1 MSKRLV
7 FVIAAILATPLAA
20 GAQNWSFDARRIALG
35 GALSGGNPAS
45 QLIEEEHDYRAIVLP
60 IGLFQVLRNLNIFK
74 PDSPEFDLVRSVEYA
89 ASPLH
94 YVIGRDETG
103 TGVNFV
109 TDIRNGR
116 LNRDLNSYRGFVP
129 VSQPLSEGL
138 SNPSFGG
145 TIKLWRGREG
155 AFEGIYIG
163 AGPYLAMRDAVTV
176 DPQLTTILDSSTPV
190 YVPNTQLG
198 IRSEMRGEGA
208 LAITGGYRARAVGWQ
223 GGSTRD
229 GVYIAANYHY
239 LRGLRYET
247 GDLALR
253 FDTDRNGLL
262 TSTAASGTPL
272 AIARDTSTSGNG
284 FAIDLGAA
292 VVANGWEFGFGA
304 NGIANRITWT
314 DVERT
319 TYSLPSVVA
328 GGATFIESPAQPQ
341 PDARVE
347 LPVDYRGNV
356 GYRSTHWAAVA
367 EAGHGFQG
375 GSFHA
380 GAEYKGAGFAVRGGG
395 LYTREEWHPTGGIGV
410 PLGGRV
416 GLDVAI
422 FTTTANIERKRHAA
436 VALSLRIGRRGKIV

>member
-1 MSKRLV
+1 MSAPLV
-7 FVIAAILATPLAA
+7 AVVAAILATPLVAS
-20 GAQNWSFDARRIALG
+20 AQNWSFDARRIALG
-35 GALSGGNPAS
+35 GALSGGNIAS

-60 IGLFQVLRNLNIFK
+60 IGLFQVLRTLDIFK

-103 TGVNFV
+103 TGANFV

-116 LNRDLNSYRGFVP
+116 LNRDLNAYRGFVP
-129 VSQPLSEGL
+129 VSQPEAEGL
-138 SNPSFGG
+138 SNPSVGG
-145 TIKLWRGREG
+145 TIKLWRGRGG

-163 AGPYLAMRDAVTV
+163 AGPYLAMRDGVTI
-176 DPQLTTILDSSTPV
+176 DPRLTAILGSSTPM
-190 YVPNTQLG
+190 YVPSTQLG
-198 IRSEMRGEGA
+198 IGSQMRGEGA
-208 LAITGGYRARAVGWQ
+208 LAITGGYRARAVGLR
-223 GGSTRD
+223 GGSRRD
-229 GVYIAANYHY
+229 GIYIAANYHY
-239 LRGLRYET
+239 LRGLRYER
-247 GDLALR
+247 GDIALR

-262 TSTAASGTPL
+262 TLDSAAGTPL

-319 TYSLPSVVA
+319 TYSLPNVFA
-328 GGATFIESPAQPQ
+328 GSGTFIETPAQPG
-341 PDARVE
+341 PDERVE

-356 GYRSTHWAAVA
+356 GYRSTHWAAVV

-375 GSFHA
+375 GSFHG
-380 GAEYKGAGFAVRGGG
+380 GAEYRGAGFAVRGGG

-410 PLGGRV
+410 PLGRRV
-416 GLDVAI
+416 ALDAAL

-436 VALSLRIGRRGKIV
+436 VALSLRIGRT